1 MYRRILTALAV
12 SAGVIA
18 SGGAA
23 FAVATSVS
31 TSPDPAF
38 ISPVDKSVVSED
50 QARLENHGGGLPGR
64 LGGQSSSATPRTGD
78 DNDVDHPAAN
88 PPGDDDEVDH
98 PAAKPP
104 GDDNDVDPPA
114 ANDPADDNGVD
125 HPDANDPAD
134 DNDVGA
140 TVTSVPPPTVDDHGG
155 NTSGSSNDGSGS
167 GDPGGTDDS
176 SSSGS
181 PHG

>member
-1 MYRRILTALAV
+1 
-12 SAGVIA
+12 VIA

-88 PPGDDDEVDH
+88 PP
-98 PAAKPP
+98 A
-104 GDDNDVDPPA
+104 DDNDVDHPA

-125 HPDANDPAD
+125 HPDANDPVD

-155 NTSGSSNDGSGS
+155 NTSGSSNGGSGS

>member
-88 PPGDDDEVDH
+88 PPADDNDVDH
-98 PAAKPP
+98 PAANPP
-104 GDDNDVDPPA
+104 GDDNDVDHPAANHPADDNGVDHPA

-125 HPDANDPAD
+125 HPDANDPVD

-140 TVTSVPPPTVDDHGG
+140 RR
-155 NTSGSSNDGSGS
+155 
-167 GDPGGTDDS
+167 
-176 SSSGS
+176 
-181 PHG
+181 